1 MLGQIKWWLLVIIE
15 SQNTN
20 KEKCI
25 AGASHAIKPH
35 PCAPEG
41 LVPAAAA
48 AASAIVSSIYKGS
61 LEPKDGEY
69 FSRSELPARFRYT
82 PPSELEMED
91 IISGGAEVVF

>member
-1 MLGQIKWWLLVIIE
+1 MRPAVMLLKHVPLIKFVGGPHLAP
-15 SQNTN
+15 
-20 KEKCI
+20 
-25 AGASHAIKPH
+25 AGISHSVKAH

-41 LVPAAAA
+41 LVPAAAS
-48 AASAIVSSIYKGS
+48 AASAIVSSIFKGS

-82 PPSELEMED
+82 PPTELEMED